1 MSAITWYC
9 SVYIRKDQRIKTND
23 VIAERRRHVQ
33 KVCASN
39 KAFIRAKKARDSAE
53 MFRYLYVDDKH
64 HFLYCEV
71 PKVGMSTADQSSNM
85 LNVVPESI
93 L

>member
-1 MSAITWYC
+1 M
-9 SVYIRKDQRIKTND
+9 
-23 VIAERRRHVQ
+23 Q

-71 PKVGMSTADQSSNM
+71 PKVGMCTADEPSNM

-93 L
+93 LYVYLSGPTNRTGCIAT